1 MTKLDVNACN
11 NADRWLNGCIDES
24 TKQEIL
30 RMREENPEE
39 FNDAFYRTL
48 EFGTGGLRGI
58 MGLGT
63 NRMNFITVSMT
74 TQGFCNYIK
83 QKKTQGEVRCVISHD
98 SRNNSRNFALT
109 TARVMAANG
118 FKVFLFE
125 DMRPTPELS
134 FAVRELKADAG
145 VMITASHN
153 PKEYNGYK
161 AYWNDG
167 AQLTAP
173 DDELVIEQVNQI
185 TDISQVKTQQGDE
198 NITII
203 GKDIDQVYIDRVKS
217 LSLDNGYISRNKG
230 LKIVYTPLHG
240 TGIKLIPQALKA
252 YGFDNVSIVEPQAV
266 ADGNFPTCVSPNPE
280 EPAAL
285 ELGLQQAQKE
295 NADILLATDPDADRE
310 ALAVKKKNGEWI
322 LLNGNQTASL
332 FTYYLL
338 KRWSEEGRLTGN
350 QYIIKTIVTTELVR
364 KIAESFN
371 VECYDTLTGFK
382 HIAAKIKAM
391 EGMEGKK
398 EYIGGGEE
406 SFGYLIGDFVRDKD
420 SVSGCCIL
428 AEMAAYA
435 SDKGQTL
442 YDMLLDIYAQY
453 GFYQEKQVSIVRKG
467 QSGAEEIK
475 AMMTTF
481 RTNPHTS
488 LAGEKVERIA
498 DYLECEKTGLPSS
511 NVLQY
516 FLSDGSKVSVRP
528 SGTEPKIKFYFSICS
543 KFEAPSLYEQKQT
556 EAMQKIETLKH
567 EMGLN

>member
-83 QKKTQGEVRCVISHD
+83 QKKTQGEIRCVISHD

-285 ELGLQQAQKE
+285 ELGLQQAQRE

-322 LLNGNQTASL
+322 LFNGNQTASL

-338 KRWSEEGRLTGN
+338 KRWSDEGRLTGN

-382 HIAAKIKAM
+382 HIAAKIKS
-391 EGMEGKK
+391 MEGKK

>member
-173 DDELVIEQVNQI
+173 DDELVIEQVNKI

-285 ELGLQQAQKE
+285 ELGLQQAQRE

-382 HIAAKIKAM
+382 HIAAKIKS
-391 EGMEGKK
+391 MEGKK

-453 GFYQEKQVSIVRKG
+453 GFYQEQQVSIVRKG

>member
-230 LKIVYTPLHG
+230 LKIVYTPWHG

-310 ALAVKKKNGEWI
+310 ALAVKKKNGEWL

-382 HIAAKIKAM
+382 HIAAKIKS
-391 EGMEGKK
+391 MEGKK

>member
-185 TDISQVKTQQGDE
+185 TDISEVKTQQGDE

-203 GKDIDQVYIDRVKS
+203 RKDIDQVYIDRVKS

-382 HIAAKIKAM
+382 HIAAKIKS
-391 EGMEGKK
+391 MEGKK

-435 SDKGQTL
+435 SDQGQTI

>member
-83 QKKTQGEVRCVISHD
+83 QKKTQGEIRCVISHD

-118 FKVFLFE
+118 FNVFLFE

-173 DDELVIEQVNQI
+173 DDELVIEQVNKI

-285 ELGLQQAQKE
+285 ELGLQQAQRE

-382 HIAAKIKAM
+382 HIAAKIKS
-391 EGMEGKK
+391 MEGKK

>member
-11 NADRWLNGCIDES
+11 NADRWLNGCIDEIA
-24 TKQEIL
+24 KQEIL

-173 DDELVIEQVNQI
+173 DDELVIEQVNKI

-285 ELGLQQAQKE
+285 ELGLQQAQRE

-382 HIAAKIKAM
+382 HIAAKIKS
-391 EGMEGKK
+391 MEGKK

>member
-173 DDELVIEQVNQI
+173 DDELVIEQVNKI

-382 HIAAKIKAM
+382 HIAAKIKS
-391 EGMEGKK
+391 MEGKK

-498 DYLECEKTGLPSS
+498 DYSECEKTGLPSS

>member
-11 NADRWLNGCIDES
+11 NADRWLNGCIDEG

-83 QKKTQGEVRCVISHD
+83 QKKTQGEIRCVISHD

-285 ELGLQQAQKE
+285 ELGLQQAQRE

-382 HIAAKIKAM
+382 HIAAKIKS
-391 EGMEGKK
+391 MEGKK

>member
-1 MTKLDVNACN
+1 MTKLDVNASN

-173 DDELVIEQVNQI
+173 DDELVIEQVNKI

-382 HIAAKIKAM
+382 HIAAKIKS
-391 EGMEGKK
+391 MEGKK

>member
-134 FAVRELKADAG
+134 FAVRKLKADAG

-173 DDELVIEQVNQI
+173 DDELVIEQVNKI

-382 HIAAKIKAM
+382 HIAAKIKS
-391 EGMEGKK
+391 MEGKK

-543 KFEAPSLYEQKQT
+543 KFEAPSLCEQKQT

>member
-338 KRWSEEGRLTGN
+338 KRWNEEGRLTGN

-382 HIAAKIKAM
+382 HIAAKIKS
-391 EGMEGKK
+391 MEGKK

>member
-173 DDELVIEQVNQI
+173 DDELVIEQVNKI
-185 TDISQVKTQQGDE
+185 TDISQVKTQQSDE

-285 ELGLQQAQKE
+285 ELGLQQAQRE

-322 LLNGNQTASL
+322 LFNGNQTASL

-338 KRWSEEGRLTGN
+338 KRWSDEGRLTGN

-382 HIAAKIKAM
+382 HIAAKIKS
-391 EGMEGKK
+391 MEGKK

-481 RTNPHTS
+481 RTNPHTN

>member
-134 FAVRELKADAG
+134 FAVRELTADAG

-285 ELGLQQAQKE
+285 ELGLQQAQRE

-382 HIAAKIKAM
+382 HIAAKIKS
-391 EGMEGKK
+391 MEGKK

>member
-30 RMREENPEE
+30 CMREENPEE

-83 QKKTQGEVRCVISHD
+83 QKKTQGEIRCVISHD

-285 ELGLQQAQKE
+285 ELGLQQAQRE

-322 LLNGNQTASL
+322 LFNGNQTASL

-382 HIAAKIKAM
+382 HIAAKIKS
-391 EGMEGKK
+391 MEGKK

>member
-285 ELGLQQAQKE
+285 ELGLQQAQRE

-338 KRWSEEGRLTGN
+338 KRWSEEGRLNGN

-382 HIAAKIKAM
+382 HIAAKIKS
-391 EGMEGKK
+391 MEGKK

>member
-63 NRMNFITVSMT
+63 NRMNFFTVSMT

-285 ELGLQQAQKE
+285 ELGLQQAQRE

-382 HIAAKIKAM
+382 HIAAKIKS
-391 EGMEGKK
+391 MEGKK

-556 EAMQKIETLKH
+556 EAMQKIETLKQ

>member
-173 DDELVIEQVNQI
+173 DDELVIEQVNKI

-285 ELGLQQAQKE
+285 ELGLQQAQRE

-382 HIAAKIKAM
+382 HIAAKIKS
-391 EGMEGKK
+391 MEGKK

-442 YDMLLDIYAQY
+442 YDMLLDIYVQY

>member
-185 TDISQVKTQQGDE
+185 TDISQVKTQQGYE

-285 ELGLQQAQKE
+285 ELGLQQAQRE

-382 HIAAKIKAM
+382 HIAAKIKS
-391 EGMEGKK
+391 MEGKK

-556 EAMQKIETLKH
+556 EAMQKIETLKQ

>member
-173 DDELVIEQVNQI
+173 DDELVIEQVNKI
-185 TDISQVKTQQGDE
+185 TDISQVKTQQDDE

-285 ELGLQQAQKE
+285 ELGLQQAQRE

-338 KRWSEEGRLTGN
+338 KRWSDEGRLTGN

-382 HIAAKIKAM
+382 HIAAKIKS
-391 EGMEGKK
+391 MEGKK

>member
-1 MTKLDVNACN
+1 MTKLDVNAYN

-173 DDELVIEQVNQI
+173 DDELVIEQVNKI

-285 ELGLQQAQKE
+285 ELGLQQAQRE

-382 HIAAKIKAM
+382 HIAAKIKS
-391 EGMEGKK
+391 MEGKK

>member
-185 TDISQVKTQQGDE
+185 TDISQVKTQQDDE

-285 ELGLQQAQKE
+285 ELGLQQAQRE

-382 HIAAKIKAM
+382 HIAAKIKS
-391 EGMEGKK
+391 MEGKK

>member
-173 DDELVIEQVNQI
+173 DDELVIEQVNKI

-203 GKDIDQVYIDRVKS
+203 GRDIDQVYIDRVKS

-285 ELGLQQAQKE
+285 ELGLQQAQRE

-382 HIAAKIKAM
+382 HIAAKIKS
-391 EGMEGKK
+391 MEGKK

-556 EAMQKIETLKH
+556 EAMQKIESLKH

>member
-63 NRMNFITVSMT
+63 NRMNFITISMT

-173 DDELVIEQVNQI
+173 DDELVIEQVNKI

-382 HIAAKIKAM
+382 HIAAKIKS
-391 EGMEGKK
+391 MEGKK

-498 DYLECEKTGLPSS
+498 DYLEYEKTGLPSS

>member
-173 DDELVIEQVNQI
+173 DDELVIEQVNKI
-185 TDISQVKTQQGDE
+185 TDISQVKTQQDDE

-382 HIAAKIKAM
+382 HIAAKIKS
-391 EGMEGKK
+391 MEGKK

>member
-83 QKKTQGEVRCVISHD
+83 QKKTQGEIRCVISHD

-285 ELGLQQAQKE
+285 ELGLQQAQRE

-382 HIAAKIKAM
+382 HIAAKIKS
-391 EGMEGKK
+391 MEGKK

-543 KFEAPSLYEQKQT
+543 KFEAPSLYEQKQI

>member
-185 TDISQVKTQQGDE
+185 TDISQVKTQQDDE

-285 ELGLQQAQKE
+285 ELGLQQAQRE

-338 KRWSEEGRLTGN
+338 KRWSEEGRLNGN

-382 HIAAKIKAM
+382 HIAAKIKS
-391 EGMEGKK
+391 MEGKK

-488 LAGEKVERIA
+488 FAGEKVERIA

>member
-285 ELGLQQAQKE
+285 ELGLQQAQRE

-382 HIAAKIKAM
+382 HIAAKIKS
-391 EGMEGKK
+391 MEGKK

-442 YDMLLDIYAQY
+442 YDMLLDIYAKY

>member
-134 FAVRELKADAG
+134 FAVRELTADAG

-173 DDELVIEQVNQI
+173 DDELVIEQVNKI

-252 YGFDNVSIVEPQAV
+252 YGFDNISIVEPQAV

-285 ELGLQQAQKE
+285 ELGLQQAQRE

-382 HIAAKIKAM
+382 HIAAKIKS
-391 EGMEGKK
+391 MEGKK

-498 DYLECEKTGLPSS
+498 DYLKCEKTGLPSS

>member
-391 EGMEGKK
+391 EGKK

>member
-11 NADRWLNGCIDES
+11 NADRWLNGCIDEG

-173 DDELVIEQVNQI
+173 DDELVIEQVNKI

-285 ELGLQQAQKE
+285 ELGLQQAQRE

-338 KRWSEEGRLTGN
+338 KRWSEEGRLNGN

-382 HIAAKIKAM
+382 HIAAKIKS
-391 EGMEGKK
+391 MEGKK

>member
-252 YGFDNVSIVEPQAV
+252 YGFDHVSIVEPQAV

-285 ELGLQQAQKE
+285 ELGLQQAQRE

-382 HIAAKIKAM
+382 HIAAKIKS
-391 EGMEGKK
+391 MEGKK

>member
-83 QKKTQGEVRCVISHD
+83 QKKTQGEIRCVISHD

-185 TDISQVKTQQGDE
+185 TDISQVKTQQDDE

-382 HIAAKIKAM
+382 HIAAKIKS
-391 EGMEGKK
+391 MEGKK

>member
-285 ELGLQQAQKE
+285 ELGLQQAQRE

-382 HIAAKIKAM
+382 HIAAKIKS
-391 EGMEGKK
+391 MEGKK

-543 KFEAPSLYEQKQT
+543 KFEALSLYEQKQT

>member
-30 RMREENPEE
+30 CMREENPEE

-63 NRMNFITVSMT
+63 NRMNFITISMT

-173 DDELVIEQVNQI
+173 DDELIIEQVNKI

-382 HIAAKIKAM
+382 HIAAKIKS
-391 EGMEGKK
+391 MEGKK